1 MTAGSEEPNAIIQL
15 HKNSSRTEPNVRAT
29 EVEIYEGTIKG
40 AYSVTNLPLLPG
52 NWKVDDL
59 EKSGSINSGNFYVY
73 VTMIPAGADDATRR
87 YNDIIFYAILGSKS
101 EETSYRKTFYGCE
114 GGFYSLEGSIIKIDS
129 RGSGN
134 FEEYCNAHQTEF
146 QSFNYFFTDCSD
158 VCVEVGI
165 NLDTNNYKNDRKS
178 FEEITEL
185 LSENVR
191 KIVRSGNGSL
201 DFLDDYRIN

>member
-1 MTAGSEEPNAIIQL
+1 MKTLVKTFFAVLLATFITFSA
-15 HKNSSRTEPNVRAT
+15 SSAELN

-73 VTMIPAGADDATRR
+73 ATMIPATADDATRR

-134 FEEYCNAHQTEF
+134 FEEYCNVHQTEF

-201 DFLDDYRIN
+201 DFLNDYRIN

>member
-1 MTAGSEEPNAIIQL
+1 MKTLVKTFFAVLLATFITFSA
-15 HKNSSRTEPNVRAT
+15 SSAELN

-73 VTMIPAGADDATRR
+73 ATMIPATADDATRR

-134 FEEYCNAHQTEF
+134 FEEYCNVHQTEF
-146 QSFNYFFTDCSD
+146 QTFNYFFTDCSD

-165 NLDTNNYKNDRKS
+165 NLDTNNYKKDRKS

-191 KIVRSGNGSL
+191 NIVRSGNGSL
-201 DFLDDYRIN
+201 DFLNDYKIN

>member
-1 MTAGSEEPNAIIQL
+1 MKTLIRTFFAGLLVTFVTFSA
-15 HKNSSRTEPNVRAT
+15 NSAELN

-73 VTMIPAGADDATRR
+73 ATMIPATADDATRR

-134 FEEYCNAHQTEF
+134 FEEYCNVHQTEF
-146 QSFNYFFTDCSD
+146 QTFNYFFTDCSD

-165 NLDTNNYKNDRKS
+165 NLDTNNYKTDRKS

-201 DFLDDYRIN
+201 DFLNDYRKN

>member
-1 MTAGSEEPNAIIQL
+1 MKTVVKTFVAGLIATFITFSA
-15 HKNSSRTEPNVRAT
+15 SSAELN
-29 EVEIYEGTIKG
+29 EVEIYDGTIKG

-73 VTMIPAGADDATRR
+73 VTMIPAEADDATRR

-146 QSFNYFFTDCSD
+146 ESFNYFFTDCSD

-165 NLDTNNYKNDRKS
+165 NLDTNSYKNDRKS

-201 DFLDDYRIN
+201 DFLNDYRIN

>member
-1 MTAGSEEPNAIIQL
+1 MKTLIKTFFAVLLATFITFSA
-15 HKNSSRTEPNVRAT
+15 SSAELN

-73 VTMIPAGADDATRR
+73 ATMIPAEADDATRR

-134 FEEYCNAHQTEF
+134 FEEYCNVHQTEF
-146 QSFNYFFTDCSD
+146 QTFNYFFTDCSD

-201 DFLDDYRIN
+201 DFLNDYRID

>member
-1 MTAGSEEPNAIIQL
+1 MKTLIKTFVAGLIATFISFSA
-15 HKNSSRTEPNVRAT
+15 SSAELN

-134 FEEYCNAHQTEF
+134 FEEYCNVHQTEF

-178 FEEITEL
+178 FEEVTEL
-185 LSENVR
+185 LSENIR

-201 DFLDDYRIN
+201 DFLDDYKVN

>member
-1 MTAGSEEPNAIIQL
+1 MKTLIRTFFAGLLVTFVTFSA
-15 HKNSSRTEPNVRAT
+15 NSAELN

-73 VTMIPAGADDATRR
+73 ATMIPAEADDATRR

-134 FEEYCNAHQTEF
+134 FEEYCNVHQTEF
-146 QSFNYFFTDCSD
+146 QTFNYFFTDCSD

-165 NLDTNNYKNDRKS
+165 NLDTNNYKDDRKS

-201 DFLDDYRIN
+201 DFLNDYRKN

>member
-1 MTAGSEEPNAIIQL
+1 MKTLIKTLFAGLLTTFITFSA
-15 HKNSSRTEPNVRAT
+15 SSAELN

-73 VTMIPAGADDATRR
+73 ATMIPATADDATRR

-134 FEEYCNAHQTEF
+134 FEEYCNVHQTEF
-146 QSFNYFFTDCSD
+146 QTFNYFFTDCSD

-191 KIVRSGNGSL
+191 NIVRSGNGSL
-201 DFLDDYRIN
+201 DFLTDYKIN

>member
-1 MTAGSEEPNAIIQL
+1 MKTLIKTFFAGLLATFITFSA
-15 HKNSSRTEPNVRAT
+15 SSAELN

-73 VTMIPAGADDATRR
+73 ATMIPATADDATRR

-134 FEEYCNAHQTEF
+134 FEEYCNVHQTEF
-146 QSFNYFFTDCSD
+146 QTFNYFFTDCSD

-201 DFLDDYRIN
+201 DFLNDYRKN

>member
-1 MTAGSEEPNAIIQL
+1 MKTLIKTIATGLLATFITFSA
-15 HKNSSRTEPNVRAT
+15 SSTELN

-134 FEEYCNAHQTEF
+134 FEEYCNVHQTEF
-146 QSFNYFFTDCSD
+146 QSLNYFFTDCTE
-158 VCVEVGI
+158 VCVEDGI
-165 NLDTNNYKNDRKS
+165 NLDTDNYKNDRKS

-201 DFLDDYRIN
+201 DFLNDYRIN

>member
-1 MTAGSEEPNAIIQL
+1 MKTLVKTFFAVLLATFITFSA
-15 HKNSSRTEPNVRAT
+15 SSAELN

-73 VTMIPAGADDATRR
+73 ATMIPATADDATRR

-134 FEEYCNAHQTEF
+134 FEEYCNVHQTEF
-146 QSFNYFFTDCSD
+146 QTFNYFFTDCSD

-165 NLDTNNYKNDRKS
+165 NLDTNNYKKDRKS

-191 KIVRSGNGSL
+191 NIVRSGNGSL
-201 DFLDDYRIN
+201 DFLTDYKIN

>member
-1 MTAGSEEPNAIIQL
+1 MKTLIKTFVAGLIATFISFSA
-15 HKNSSRTEPNVRAT
+15 SSAELN

-73 VTMIPAGADDATRR
+73 VTMIPAAADDATRR

-134 FEEYCNAHQTEF
+134 FEEYCNVHQTEF

-201 DFLDDYRIN
+201 DFLTDYSTN

>member
-1 MTAGSEEPNAIIQL
+1 MKTFIRSVTAGLLAVFITFSA
-15 HKNSSRTEPNVRAT
+15 NSTELN
-29 EVEIYEGTIKG
+29 EVEIYEDSIKG
-40 AYSVTNLPLLPG
+40 VYSVTNLPLLPG
-52 NWKVDDL
+52 AWKVDDI
-59 EKSGSINSGNFYVY
+59 EKSGSVNSGNFYVY
-73 VTMIPAGADDATRR
+73 VTMIPADANDATRR

-114 GGFYSLEGSIIKIDS
+114 GGLYSLEGSIIQIDS
-129 RGSGN
+129 RGSAN

-146 QSFNYFFTDCSD
+146 QSFNFFYTDCSD

-178 FEEITEL
+178 FEEITEK

-191 KIVRSGNGSL
+191 KIVKSGNGSL
-201 DFLDDYRIN
+201 EFINDYKIN

>member
-1 MTAGSEEPNAIIQL
+1 MKTLIRTFFAGLLVTFVTFSA
-15 HKNSSRTEPNVRAT
+15 NSAELN

-73 VTMIPAGADDATRR
+73 ATMIPAEADDATRR

-134 FEEYCNAHQTEF
+134 FEEYCNVHQTEF
-146 QSFNYFFTDCSD
+146 QTFNYFFTDCSD

-165 NLDTNNYKNDRKS
+165 NLDTNNYKFDRKS

-191 KIVRSGNGSL
+191 KIVRSGNGTL
-201 DFLDDYRIN
+201 DFLNDYRKN

>member
-1 MTAGSEEPNAIIQL
+1 MKPLIKTIVAGLIATLITFSA
-15 HKNSSRTEPNVRAT
+15 SSAELN

-73 VTMIPAGADDATRR
+73 VTMIPAEADDTTRR

-134 FEEYCNAHQTEF
+134 FEEYCNVHQTEF

-165 NLDTNNYKNDRKS
+165 NLDTNNYKNDLKS
-178 FEEITEL
+178 FEEITDL

-201 DFLDDYRIN
+201 DFLNDYRIN

>member
-1 MTAGSEEPNAIIQL
+1 MKPLIKTIVAGLIATLITFSA
-15 HKNSSRTEPNVRAT
+15 SSAELN

-134 FEEYCNAHQTEF
+134 FEEYCNVHQTEF

-201 DFLDDYRIN
+201 DFLNDYRIN

>member
-1 MTAGSEEPNAIIQL
+1 MKTLVKTFFAVLLATFITFSA
-15 HKNSSRTEPNVRAT
+15 SSAELN

-73 VTMIPAGADDATRR
+73 ATMIPATADDATRR

-134 FEEYCNAHQTEF
+134 FEEYCNVHQTEF
-146 QSFNYFFTDCSD
+146 QTFNYFFTDCSD

-201 DFLDDYRIN
+201 DFLNDYRIN

>member
-1 MTAGSEEPNAIIQL
+1 MKTLIRTFFAGLLATFLTFSA
-15 HKNSSRTEPNVRAT
+15 SSAELNQ
-29 EVEIYEGTIKG
+29 VEIYEGTIKG

-73 VTMIPAGADDATRR
+73 VTMIPAAADDATRR

-165 NLDTNNYKNDRKS
+165 NLDTNNYKKDRKS

-201 DFLDDYRIN
+201 DFIDNYKIK

>member
-1 MTAGSEEPNAIIQL
+1 MKTLVKTFFAVLLATFITFSA
-15 HKNSSRTEPNVRAT
+15 SSAELN

-73 VTMIPAGADDATRR
+73 ATMIPATADDATRR

-114 GGFYSLEGSIIKIDS
+114 GGFYSLEGSIVKIDS

-134 FEEYCNAHQTEF
+134 FEEYCNVHQTEF
-146 QSFNYFFTDCSD
+146 QTFNYFFTDCSD

-165 NLDTNNYKNDRKS
+165 NLDTNNYKVDRKS

-201 DFLDDYRIN
+201 DFLNDYRKN

>member
-1 MTAGSEEPNAIIQL
+1 MKTLVKTFFAVLLATFITFSA
-15 HKNSSRTEPNVRAT
+15 SSAELN

-73 VTMIPAGADDATRR
+73 ATMIPATADDATRR

-134 FEEYCNAHQTEF
+134 FEEYCNVHQTEF
-146 QSFNYFFTDCSD
+146 QTFNYFFTDCSD

-201 DFLDDYRIN
+201 DFLSDYRKN

>member
-1 MTAGSEEPNAIIQL
+1 MKTVIRTFFAGLLATFITFSA
-15 HKNSSRTEPNVRAT
+15 SSAELN
-29 EVEIYEGTIKG
+29 EVEIYEGTIQG

-73 VTMIPAGADDATRR
+73 ATMIPASADDATRR

-134 FEEYCNAHQTEF
+134 FEEYCNVHQTEF
-146 QSFNYFFTDCSD
+146 QTFNYFFTDCSD

-201 DFLDDYRIN
+201 DFLNDYKKN

>member
-1 MTAGSEEPNAIIQL
+1 MKTLVKTFFAVLLATFITFSA
-15 HKNSSRTEPNVRAT
+15 SSAELN

-73 VTMIPAGADDATRR
+73 ATMIPATADDATRR

-134 FEEYCNAHQTEF
+134 FEEYCNVHQTEF
-146 QSFNYFFTDCSD
+146 QTFNYFFTDCSD

-201 DFLDDYRIN
+201 DFLNDYRKN

>member
-1 MTAGSEEPNAIIQL
+1 MKTLIRSFFAGLLVTFITFSA
-15 HKNSSRTEPNVRAT
+15 NSSELN

-73 VTMIPAGADDATRR
+73 ATMIPATADDATRR

-134 FEEYCNAHQTEF
+134 FEEYCNVHQTEF

-201 DFLDDYRIN
+201 DFLNDYRIN

>member
-1 MTAGSEEPNAIIQL
+1 MKTLVKTFFAVLLATFITFSA
-15 HKNSSRTEPNVRAT
+15 SSAELN

-73 VTMIPAGADDATRR
+73 ATMIPATADDATRR

-114 GGFYSLEGSIIKIDS
+114 GGFYSLEGSIVKIDS

-134 FEEYCNAHQTEF
+134 FEEYCNVHQTEF
-146 QSFNYFFTDCSD
+146 QTFNYFFTDCSD

-201 DFLDDYRIN
+201 DFLSDYKKN

>member
-1 MTAGSEEPNAIIQL
+1 MKTLIRTFFAGLLVTFVTFSA
-15 HKNSSRTEPNVRAT
+15 NSAELN

-73 VTMIPAGADDATRR
+73 ATMIPATADDATRR

-134 FEEYCNAHQTEF
+134 FEEYCNVHQTEF
-146 QSFNYFFTDCSD
+146 QTFNYFFTDCSD

-178 FEEITEL
+178 FEEITEF

-201 DFLDDYRIN
+201 DFLNDYRKN

>member
-1 MTAGSEEPNAIIQL
+1 MKTLFKTIVAGLIATLITFSA
-15 HKNSSRTEPNVRAT
+15 SSAELN

-73 VTMIPAGADDATRR
+73 VTMIPAAADDATRR

-134 FEEYCNAHQTEF
+134 FEEYCNVHQTEF
-146 QSFNYFFTDCSD
+146 QSFNYFYTDCSD

-165 NLDTNNYKNDRKS
+165 NLDTDNYKNDRKS

-201 DFLDDYRIN
+201 DFLNDYRIN

>member
-1 MTAGSEEPNAIIQL
+1 MKTLVKTFFAVLLATFITFSA
-15 HKNSSRTEPNVRAT
+15 SSAELN

-73 VTMIPAGADDATRR
+73 ATMIPATADDATRR

-134 FEEYCNAHQTEF
+134 FEEYCNVHQTEF
-146 QSFNYFFTDCSD
+146 QTFNYFFTDCSD

-201 DFLDDYRIN
+201 DFLND

>member
-1 MTAGSEEPNAIIQL
+1 MKTLVKTFFAGLLVTFITFSA
-15 HKNSSRTEPNVRAT
+15 SSAELN

-73 VTMIPAGADDATRR
+73 ATMIPATADDATRR

-134 FEEYCNAHQTEF
+134 FEEYCNVHQTEF
-146 QSFNYFFTDCSD
+146 QTFNYFFTDCSD

-201 DFLDDYRIN
+201 DFLNDYRKN

>member
-1 MTAGSEEPNAIIQL
+1 MKTLIKTFFAGLLATFITFSA
-15 HKNSSRTEPNVRAT
+15 SSAELN

-73 VTMIPAGADDATRR
+73 ATMIPATADDATRR

-134 FEEYCNAHQTEF
+134 FEEYCNVHQTEF
-146 QSFNYFFTDCSD
+146 QTFNYFFTDCSD

-165 NLDTNNYKNDRKS
+165 NLDTNNYKDDRKS

-201 DFLDDYRIN
+201 DFLNDYRKN

>member
-1 MTAGSEEPNAIIQL
+1 MKTLIRTFFAGLLVTFITFSASSSELN
-15 HKNSSRTEPNVRAT
+15 
-29 EVEIYEGTIKG
+29 EVQIYEGTIKG

-73 VTMIPAGADDATRR
+73 ATMIPAEADDATRR

-114 GGFYSLEGSIIKIDS
+114 GGFYSLEGSIVKIDS

-134 FEEYCNAHQTEF
+134 FEEYCNVHQTEF
-146 QSFNYFFTDCSD
+146 QTFNYFFTDCSD

-165 NLDTNNYKNDRKS
+165 NLDTNNYKTDRKS

-201 DFLDDYRIN
+201 DFLNDYRKN

>member
-1 MTAGSEEPNAIIQL
+1 MKTFIRSLSAGLLAAFITFSA
-15 HKNSSRTEPNVRAT
+15 NSVELN
-29 EVEIYEGTIKG
+29 EIEIYEGSIKG
-40 AYSVTNLPLLPG
+40 VYSVTNLPLLPG
-52 NWKVDDL
+52 TWKVDDI

-73 VTMIPAGADDATRR
+73 VTMIPSDADDATRR

-114 GGFYSLEGSIIKIDS
+114 GGLYSLEGSIIQIDS
-129 RGSGN
+129 RGSAN
-134 FEEYCNAHQTEF
+134 FEEYCNTYQTDFE
-146 QSFNYFFTDCSD
+146 SFNFFYTDCSD

-185 LSENVR
+185 LSQNVR
-191 KIVRSGNGSL
+191 KIVKSGNGSL
-201 DFLDDYRIN
+201 DFLNDYRIN

>member
-1 MTAGSEEPNAIIQL
+1 MKTFIRSLSVGLLAAFITFSA
-15 HKNSSRTEPNVRAT
+15 NSVELN

-73 VTMIPAGADDATRR
+73 VTMIPAAADDATRR

-201 DFLDDYRIN
+201 DFLNDYRIN

>member
-1 MTAGSEEPNAIIQL
+1 MKTLIKTFFAGLLATFITFSA
-15 HKNSSRTEPNVRAT
+15 SSAELN

-73 VTMIPAGADDATRR
+73 ATMIPAEADDATRR

-134 FEEYCNAHQTEF
+134 FEEYCNVHQTEF
-146 QSFNYFFTDCSD
+146 QTFNYFFTDCSD

-165 NLDTNNYKNDRKS
+165 NLDTNNYKDDRKS

-201 DFLDDYRIN
+201 DFLNDYRKN

>member
-1 MTAGSEEPNAIIQL
+1 MKTLIKTFFAGLLATFITFSA
-15 HKNSSRTEPNVRAT
+15 SSAELN
-29 EVEIYEGTIKG
+29 EVEIYEGAIKG

-73 VTMIPAGADDATRR
+73 ATMIPATADDATRR

-134 FEEYCNAHQTEF
+134 FEEYCNVHQTEF

-201 DFLDDYRIN
+201 DFINDYKIN

>member
-1 MTAGSEEPNAIIQL
+1 MKTFIRSVTAGLLAVFITFSA
-15 HKNSSRTEPNVRAT
+15 NSSELNEIA
-29 EVEIYEGTIKG
+29 IYEDSIKG
-40 AYSVTNLPLLPG
+40 VYSVTNLPLLPG
-52 NWKVDDL
+52 AWKVDDI
-59 EKSGSINSGNFYVY
+59 EKSGSVNSGNFYVY
-73 VTMIPAGADDATRR
+73 VTMIPADANDATRR

-114 GGFYSLEGSIIKIDS
+114 GGLYSLEGSIIQIDS
-129 RGSGN
+129 RGSAN

-146 QSFNYFFTDCSD
+146 QSFNFFYTDCSD

-178 FEEITEL
+178 FEEITEK

-191 KIVRSGNGSL
+191 KIVKSGNGSL
-201 DFLDDYRIN
+201 EFINDYKIN